1 MSKKNRVR
9 IEKNL
14 SKVLLEGEPFS
25 FALFEY
31 ELKENLDFYV
41 SSRIEDQDKYFMAIT
56 ENTDDVAMILVNEK
70 NQVLVN
76 KIARKELQNY
86 WGKSYEN
93 NFNKL
98 IPQIARSLDQ
108 DLIYITGIIESNSI
122 EYLRTLN

>member
-25 FALFEY
+25 FPLFEY

-98 IPQIARSLDQ
+98 IPQIARALDQ

>member
-25 FALFEY
+25 FPLFEY

-76 KIARKELQNY
+76 KIARQELQNY

-98 IPQIARSLDQ
+98 IPQIARSLDL